1 MQGWH
6 IRHAQLLQVKLG
18 PTKGMRAVHAK
29 HGAAFCERLWISCRS
44 WAVPADASFSSAVVM
59 DPFFEVVERKTGV
72 LKKKSPKKYASCVWI
87 GGVQKKS
94 RKRKKTRKEGQRG
107 LPASKK
113 KMPRGTGKNI
123 KKKKKKKKRSVD
135 RLGTDLQNTDRLG
148 TGTNT
153 DRRGAGLDAVPTMK
167 T

>member
-1 MQGWH
+1 
-6 IRHAQLLQVKLG
+6 
-18 PTKGMRAVHAK
+18 
-29 HGAAFCERLWISCRS
+29 
-44 WAVPADASFSSAVVM
+44 M

-94 RKRKKTRKEGQRG
+94 RKRKKTRKRKEGQIG

-123 KKKKKKKKRSVD
+123 KKKKRKRKRSVGLQNTG
-135 RLGTDLQNTDRLG
+135 RLGTGLQNTGRLG